1 MKIESINN
9 HLYFNTETSKVGWN
23 SIPFIIKDFYNLKL
37 IIPTPGC
44 IRTLDDKIFA
54 IYFYIE
60 SKVDR
65 KSIVRFNY
73 VNETLEFDSIY
84 IKAPLIN
91 KEYFGEL
98 EVATEYRYDQY
109 NNLVAKYEFGMDQIF
124 CLQSK
129 DSTVTKSYSRFIEPR
144 QANDILREASIKY
157 LNHEIQDEL
166 ISAFHTSD
174 NNNEIY
180 WLIK

>member
-1 MKIESINN
+1 
-9 HLYFNTETSKVGWN
+9 
-23 SIPFIIKDFYNLKL
+23 
-37 IIPTPGC
+37 
-44 IRTLDDKIFA
+44 
-54 IYFYIE
+54 
-60 SKVDR
+60 
-65 KSIVRFNY
+65 
-73 VNETLEFDSIY
+73 
-84 IKAPLIN
+84 
-91 KEYFGEL
+91 
-98 EVATEYRYDQY
+98 
-109 NNLVAKYEFGMDQIF
+109 MDQIF

-129 DSTVTKSYSRFIEPR
+129 SSTVTKSYSRFIEPR